1 MLKAEVLGRPAE
13 DNALWVSAD
22 SGQGQTRLL
31 LDCGE
36 DTLDALPLSEVQ
48 AVDHLLFSH
57 LHMDHVAG
65 FDTFFRANF
74 DRTGRENHIWGP
86 PGTARILWHR
96 FQGYWWNYAPELHAT
111 WHVHD
116 VDGREVRTFRF
127 EAREAF
133 EVMHEEGTRP
143 LHGPLLT
150 TAEAS
155 VEAIPLGHHGLSLG
169 YVVREPER
177 VAVDPAQLAAL
188 GLKGGPWL
196 AQLKAGATGLLDV
209 HGTPLDA
216 GELAARLLRRQTGQS
231 LAYLTD
237 FLLDEAEQGRLA
249 PLLAGVGTLYAE
261 AQYTPED
268 AALAARHQHTTVT
281 QVASLARAAGVR
293 ELCLLHLSR
302 RYGPGRWPELLGAAR
317 SIFPGTRFP
326 AGWLEE

>member
-1 MLKAEVLGRPAE
+1 MLKVQVLGHPTG
-13 DNALWVSAD
+13 DNALWVTAD

-36 DTLDALPLSEVQ
+36 DTLDALPLAEIQ
-48 AVDHLLFSH
+48 AIDHLLFSH

-74 DRTGRENHIWGP
+74 DRTTRENHIWGP

-111 WHVHD
+111 WRVHD
-116 VDGREVRTFRF
+116 VDGEEIRTFRF

-133 EVMHEEGTRP
+133 ETMHEEGTRP

-155 VEAIPLGHHGLSLG
+155 VEAIPLKHHGLSLG
-169 YVVREPER
+169 YVVREPQR
-177 VAVDPAQLAAL
+177 VTVDAGQLGAL

-196 AQLKAGATGLLDV
+196 ARLKAGAKGSLDV
-209 HGTPLDA
+209 HGTPYAADD
-216 GELAARLLRRQTGQS
+216 LAARLLRRHTGQS

-237 FLLDEAEQGRLA
+237 FLLDGAEQGRLA
-249 PLLAGVGTLYAE
+249 PLLAGVDTLYAE
-261 AQYTPED
+261 AQYAPED
-268 AALAARHQHTTVT
+268 AALAGRHQHTTVT
-281 QVASLARAAGVR
+281 QVAALALAAGVR

-302 RYGPGRWPELLGAAR
+302 RYGPGRWPDLLNAAR
-317 SIFPGTRFP
+317 SIFPSTHFP
-326 AGWLEE
+326 AGWVEG